1 MPAKAQIAALLPA
14 MRQCAED
21 VRAAFSRNRRALAPI
36 GAVLAA
42 ADEMVNGQGVPAA
55 SGLGELIVELG
66 STGAPK
72 KRSLVLA
79 INALGQFAY
88 ALEELSRGDPDG
100 RVEQHLSDARD
111 FAAMS
116 VARAEAPPT
125 VADVAARIA
134 KLSPG
139 DLAELQTL
147 VDLVVEHR
155 MKKLVPKLF
164 ERLDLDDS
172 TGVPS
177 GAARSL
183 QVLFRAP
190 AEALAFAQ
198 MCVALLAHAE
208 PGPRRW
214 AAYVLRNR
222 LRPEH
227 VPPLCALLSD
237 GEPHVR
243 KEAATTLRAAATWHP
258 QTKEA
263 IHEAAV
269 AAAAAHP
276 EDAALAELVR
286 QTEG

>member
-1 MPAKAQIAALLPA
+1 

-42 ADEMVNGQGVPAA
+42 ADELVHGEGVPAA

-66 STGAPK
+66 TTGAPK

-88 ALEELSRGDPDG
+88 ALEELSRGDPEE
-100 RVEQHLSDARD
+100 RVSQHLSDARD

-125 VADVAARIA
+125 VAAVAARIA
-134 KLSPG
+134 KLEPG
-139 DLAELQTL
+139 DPAELQAL
-147 VDLVVEHR
+147 VDLIVEHR

-164 ERLDLDDS
+164 ERLELDDS
-172 TGVPS
+172 TSIPS
-177 GAARSL
+177 GAVRAL
-183 QVLFRAP
+183 QALFRAP
-190 AEALAFAQ
+190 VEALAFTQ
-198 MCVALLAHAE
+198 MCVAFLAHAE

-227 VPPLCALLSD
+227 VPPLLALLSD
-237 GEPHVR
+237 PEVLVR
-243 KEAATTLRAAATWHP
+243 KEAATTLRGAATWHP
-258 QTKEA
+258 QAKET
-263 IHEAAV
+263 IHEAAIT
-269 AAAAAHP
+269 AAAAHP
-276 EDAALAELVR
+276 DDAALAELAR
-286 QTEG
+286 QTA